1 MFSLLNIFFQN
12 KLSFVYHIQLALHS
26 WAIVM
31 SILIIAF
38 TSLGIRSV
46 YIFTFPLTFYTF
58 ALVVNLLTTFHDRRY
73 NWAGLVATFQVIPFL
88 YSCYVVY
95 IFIVVMTPIQGRSGS
110 ASNPDIMIS
119 GLATLG
125 TILCFGFL
133 VRYFELSNIESKI
146 KNIFFILDSTY
157 QHVS

>member
-1 MFSLLNIFFQN
+1 MT
-12 KLSFVYHIQLALHS
+12 
-26 WAIVM
+26 
-31 SILIIAF
+31 ILIIAF

-58 ALVVNLLTTFHDRRY
+58 ALVVNLLTTFHDQGY

-110 ASNPDIMIS
+110 VSNPDIMIS

-133 VRYFELSNIESKI
+133 VRYFELLNIESKT
-146 KNIFFILDSTY
+146 K
-157 QHVS
+157 